1 MLRIYTN
8 LVRQYHIANILSF
21 FILTIF
27 LRLDVFNNTNSLIL
41 DIFLKPHHYRN
52 PWQKLFP
59 KFLLKKTLICFRP
72 LSFIER
78 QHDPRQSCRKRD

>member
-1 MLRIYTN
+1 MRIS
-8 LVRQYHIANILSF
+8 L
-21 FILTIF
+21 
-27 LRLDVFNNTNSLIL
+27 FNNTNSLIL
-41 DIFLKPHHYRN
+41 DIFLKPHHYRD